1 MNNMLK
7 SLLVTALAISASHV
21 SAYTN
26 RNFLSDP
33 RPQNASILLD
43 SAVAHDLAKTNKDD
57 RFGGNFMV
65 RGYYSES
72 TNSKELGKFFGVN
85 EKNVFN
91 ATAVGNAQTGTVD
104 VNAAYMLHDMTS
116 GAANIGTA
124 GNPIIDGATINLA
137 PKTVSYGVEFGYVQ
151 CLGKILDGLHLSI
164 SLPVERVENNMNL
177 GVTAPINPRDTKI
190 ITDYLAGNVNIAA
203 NGGGAFDGAAN
214 HGGQAKLTNALIDDK
229 KQTQTGISDIEAVL
243 GYDFVRNEDWTAG
256 LNIGLSIPT
265 GNTATGKNVF
275 EAIYG
280 NGGHWELGLGGKVQG
295 KLWHDGDQHIGLNL
309 QADYRY
315 GFQANEKRTLSGAAN
330 FSKYFLVGKVGTRMD
345 AQQLIPGA
353 NNSTVDLSVT
363 PNSAVRGNLGLNY
376 GNGGFVF
383 GVAYAPAWKQAE
395 TVKFNGTFVDDA
407 FALASTEANSGGGNL
422 TAAGVGLP
430 TALDGVGVKK
440 ADFVMDSA
448 TRPSQ
453 LAHRLGGDMGYTFKN
468 WEYPVTIGV
477 GGHYEL
483 AGDNAVAENWGVN
496 LTAGI
501 GF

>member
-33 RPQNASILLD
+33 RPQNASLLLD
-43 SAVAHDLAKTNKDD
+43 SAVAHDLAKTNKHD

-91 ATAVGNAQTGTVD
+91 ATAVGNAATGTVD
-104 VNAAYMLHDMTS
+104 VNAAYMLHDLTS
-116 GAANIGTA
+116 GAAVIVAGTA
-124 GNPIIDGATINLA
+124 IDGATINLA

-177 GVTAPINPRDTKI
+177 GVTAPINARDTKI
-190 ITDYLAGNVNIAA
+190 ITDFLAGNVNIAA
-203 NGGGAFDGAAN
+203 DGGGAFDGVG
-214 HGGQAKLTNALIDDK
+214 HQGGQAKLTNALMDGN
-229 KQTQTGISDIEAVL
+229 KQTQTGIADIQAVL

-256 LNIGLSIPT
+256 LNIGMAIPT

-295 KLWHDGDQHIGLNL
+295 RLWHDGDQHIGLNL

-315 GFQANEKRTLSGAAN
+315 GFQANEKRTLSTAAN
-330 FSKYFLVGKVGTRMD
+330 FSKYFLLGKVAAGNVATL
-345 AQQLIPGA
+345 QLNPTA
-353 NNSTVDLSVT
+353 NLSTVDLSVS

-395 TVKFNGTFVDDA
+395 TVKFNGTFADDA
-407 FALASTEANSGGGNL
+407 YGLVASEADSAGAAPFTLAAVPAALAT
-422 TAAGVGLP
+422 
-430 TALDGVGVKK
+430 VGVKK
-440 ADFVMDSA
+440 ADLVLDSA

-453 LAHRLGGDMGYTFKN
+453 VAHRLGGDMGYTFKN
-468 WEYPVTIGV
+468 WEFPVTIGA

-483 AGDNAVAENWGVN
+483 AGDNAVAQNWGAH

>member
-33 RPQNASILLD
+33 RPQNASLLLD
-43 SAVAHDLAKTNKDD
+43 SAVAHDLAKTNKHD

-72 TNSKELGKFFGVN
+72 TNSKELGKFFGVKD
-85 EKNVFN
+85 KNSFTAN
-91 ATAVGNAQTGTVD
+91 AGDQANNDADVKVSNIIHDATGAVLV
-104 VNAAYMLHDMTS
+104 AA
-116 GAANIGTA
+116 GAAATH
-124 GNPIIDGATINLA
+124 GATITLA

-177 GVTAPINPRDTKI
+177 GVVGIAAGDAKI
-190 ITDYLAGNVNIAA
+190 VSDFLAGSYSAPV
-203 NGGGAFDGAAN
+203 GGAGLVGFAAA
-214 HGGQAKLTNALIDDK
+214 GTAQGSQAKLTNALIDGN
-229 KQTQTGISDIEAVL
+229 KQTQTGIADIQAVL

-256 LNIGLSIPT
+256 LNIGMAIPT

-295 KLWHDGDQHIGLNL
+295 RLWHDGDQHIGLNL

-315 GFQANEKRTLSGAAN
+315 GFQANEKRTLSTAAN
-330 FSKYFLVGKVGTRMD
+330 LSKYYLLAKIAGGNAST
-345 AQQLIPGA
+345 QQLTPAA
-353 NNSTVDLSVT
+353 NLSTVDLSVS

-407 FALASTEANSGGGNL
+407 NGLASVAADMTQAAPFTLAPVPAALAT
-422 TAAGVGLP
+422 
-430 TALDGVGVKK
+430 VGVKK
-440 ADFVMDSA
+440 ADLSTDSA

-453 LAHRLGGDMGYTFKN
+453 VAHRLGADMGYTFKN
-468 WEYPVTIGV
+468 WEFPVTIGA

-483 AGDNAVAENWGVN
+483 AGDNAVAQNWGAH